1 MKEINIGQATAIT
14 SPDPLML
21 VCTKKEDGSLNM
33 APVSFFMY
41 ASFNP
46 PMLAF
51 AMRPTANSSVNV
63 MRTGKAVLAAPGIS
77 IKDAVMAY
85 GSANGG
91 DKNKLE
97 EHPIALQTM
106 DGNDISFPEDCRIAF
121 AVTLEQTVTAGDHN
135 LYLCKIDKML
145 ADDSKEA
152 LFAWDGYAKVST
164 SAGNKWIPF
173 SLLEWRIYMDR
184 QVIYDL
190 FEQKVFENPDAPAV
204 CDEQRKLTRMQLM
217 QLADTIAAQLP
228 T

>member
-51 AMRPTANSSVNV
+51 AMRPTANSSVNI
-63 MRTGKAVLAAPGIS
+63 MRTGKAVLAAPGTS

-91 DKNKLE
+91 D
-97 EHPIALQTM
+97 
-106 DGNDISFPEDCRIAF
+106 
-121 AVTLEQTVTAGDHN
+121 
-135 LYLCKIDKML
+135 
-145 ADDSKEA
+145 
-152 LFAWDGYAKVST
+152 
-164 SAGNKWIPF
+164 
-173 SLLEWRIYMDR
+173 
-184 QVIYDL
+184 
-190 FEQKVFENPDAPAV
+190 
-204 CDEQRKLTRMQLM
+204 
-217 QLADTIAAQLP
+217 
-228 T
+228 